1 MAGATRAALSQ
12 RPRRGTAW
20 QRAHCGA
27 GRRPGRACQRGGA
40 GPGGGR
46 RGQRRV
52 HTGPFRLNGSCRPRR
67 PCPCCLLRK
76 NQRFGR
82 PPAERINCAGL
93 EVFVLKLNE
102 MSAYADIE
110 GEGSTSRHSKAASD
124 AMCAVRE
131 MDWIFGVDPIRICIC
146 RSNHY
151 LHTFEASSPI
161 FGDLFTE
168 LTKILICDHSTKITR
183 TEN

>member
-1 MAGATRAALSQ
+1 MAAAGRGDRALAAYCEKISVL
-12 RPRRGTAW
+12 
-20 QRAHCGA
+20 A
-27 GRRPGRACQRGGA
+27 GRRPKEAT
-40 GPGGGR
+40 
-46 RGQRRV
+46 V
-52 HTGPFRLNGSCRPRR
+52 T
-67 PCPCCLLRK
+67 
-76 NQRFGR
+76 
-82 PPAERINCAGL
+82 AGL
-93 EVFVLKLNE
+93 EVFVLKRNE

-110 GEGSTSRHSKAASD
+110 GKGSTSRHSKAASD

>member
-1 MAGATRAALSQ
+1 MAAAGRGDRALAAYCEKISVL
-12 RPRRGTAW
+12 
-20 QRAHCGA
+20 A
-27 GRRPGRACQRGGA
+27 GRRPKEAT
-40 GPGGGR
+40 
-46 RGQRRV
+46 V
-52 HTGPFRLNGSCRPRR
+52 T
-67 PCPCCLLRK
+67 
-76 NQRFGR
+76 
-82 PPAERINCAGL
+82 AGL

-110 GEGSTSRHSKAASD
+110 GKGSTSRHSKAASD